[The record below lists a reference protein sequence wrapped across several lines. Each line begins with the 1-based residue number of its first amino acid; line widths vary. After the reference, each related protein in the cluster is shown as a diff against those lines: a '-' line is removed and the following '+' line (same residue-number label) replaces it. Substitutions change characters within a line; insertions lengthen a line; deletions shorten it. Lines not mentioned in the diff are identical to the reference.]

1 MAVSASCYVVNRLI
15 TCLVNDGGCVRLSV
29 ETKGI
34 GGDGRLTPFDCLM
47 RFFEMSFESWPGS
60 VDFRLVVPFSDVAGN
75 DG

>member
-1 MAVSASCYVVNRLI
+1 M
-15 TCLVNDGGCVRLSV
+15 
-29 ETKGI
+29 ETEGV